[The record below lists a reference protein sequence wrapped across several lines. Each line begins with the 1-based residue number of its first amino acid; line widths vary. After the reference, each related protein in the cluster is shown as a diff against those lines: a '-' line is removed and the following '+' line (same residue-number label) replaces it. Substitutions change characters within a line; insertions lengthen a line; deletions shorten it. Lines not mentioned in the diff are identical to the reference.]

1 MRITSRIYIVGGGVW
16 GGFGLS
22 PGPDCN
28 VYLIDCGS
36 SLVLIDC
43 GSGMAGSVEAILDN
57 IEADGLSPQRIGTI
71 LITHKHGDHIGGAA
85 KLAQRTS
92 ARVLASGETATVLA
106 NGDEQTSSI
115 TAAKN
120 AGMYPQDLQLT
131 PVRGVVVLEDR
142 QRFEIGDCAFEVIA
156 TPGHCSGHISFLMR
170 ADGRADLI
178 AGDAVFWRGR
188 VVMQTLP
195 DCDVA
200 ASGVSI
206 ERIAALGEIDGLYPG
221 HGAFVI
227 AGATRH
233 VASALEH
240 VRGLRV
246 PPGL

>member
-28 VYLIDCGS
+28 VYIVDCGA
-36 SLVLIDC
+36 SLTLIDC
-43 GSGMAGSVEAILDN
+43 GSGMAASVEAILNN
-57 IEADGLSPQRIGTI
+57 IEADGLSPDRIDTI

-85 KLAQRTS
+85 DLARRTG
-92 ARVLASGETATVLA
+92 ARVLASGETAAVLA
-106 NGDEQTSSI
+106 EGDEQTSSI
-115 TAAKN
+115 VAAKV
-120 AGMYPQDLQLT
+120 AGMYPKDLRLAS
-131 PVRGVVVLEDR
+131 VDGIEVLEDR
-142 QRFEIGDCAFEVIA
+142 QCFEVGDCAFEVVA
-156 TPGHCSGHISFLMR
+156 TPGHCSGHISFIMR
-170 ADGRADLI
+170 ADGRTDLL
-178 AGDAVFWRGR
+178 AGDAIFWRGR

-200 ASGVSI
+200 ASGASI
-206 ERIAALGEIDGLYPG
+206 ERLAALGEIDGLFSG
-221 HGAFVI
+221 HGAFTV

-233 VASALEH
+233 VAAALEH